1 MIYKLKHIPIN
12 KDKRPGIKIVPE
24 YITIHSTGNPKS
36 TAENERNWLVNPD
49 NNRVASWHIV
59 VDEKEIIEAIPLN
72 ELAYHSGSKEGNNKS
87 IAIEICESGNRQK
100 TLDNTAKLV
109 TKILIEKNWGID
121 KLRRHFDWSGK
132 NCPSIFN
139 YNNWEGWKK
148 FKKDVD
154 TLLNN
159 EPSPWAKE
167 AWNWA
172 INNKISDGKRPRDV
186 ATREEIITLM
196 YRAKGVK

>member
-1 MIYKLKHIPIN
+1 MIYKIQHIPIN

-154 TLLNN
+154 ILLNN

-186 ATREEIITLM
+186 ATREEVITM
-196 YRAKGVK
+196 IYRARG

>member
-1 MIYKLKHIPIN
+1 MIYKIQHIPIN

-36 TAENERNWLVNPD
+36 TAENERNWLINPD

-154 TLLNN
+154 ILLNN

-186 ATREEIITLM
+186 ATREEVITM
-196 YRAKGVK
+196 IYRARG

>member
-1 MIYKLKHIPIN
+1 MIYKIQHIPIN

-36 TAENERNWLVNPD
+36 TAENERNWLINPD

-154 TLLNN
+154 ILLNN

-186 ATREEIITLM
+186 ATREEIITM
-196 YRAKGVK
+196 IYRARG

>member
-1 MIYKLKHIPIN
+1 MIYKIQHIPVN

-154 TLLNN
+154 ILLNN

-186 ATREEIITLM
+186 ATREEIITM
-196 YRAKGVK
+196 IYRARG

>member
-1 MIYKLKHIPIN
+1 MIYKIQHIPVN

-36 TAENERNWLVNPD
+36 TAENERNWLINPD

-154 TLLNN
+154 ILLNN

-186 ATREEIITLM
+186 ATREEIITM
-196 YRAKGVK
+196 IYRARG